1 MLAQSESIALGDE
14 VARAAQ
20 VTAERVVDGRDIAIE
35 IVLFDRD
42 GALVG
47 HAPFKNIEQATHAAP
62 PRNRRR

>member
-47 HAPFKNIEQATHAAP
+47 HASFKNIEQATHAAP